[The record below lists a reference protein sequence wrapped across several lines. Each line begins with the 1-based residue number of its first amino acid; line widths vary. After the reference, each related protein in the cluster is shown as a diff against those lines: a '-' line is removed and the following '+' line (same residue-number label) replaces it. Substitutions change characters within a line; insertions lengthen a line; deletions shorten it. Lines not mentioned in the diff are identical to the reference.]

1 MFVCLQ
7 YFDRRFSTNWI
18 EIDGKFVLTTRDS
31 QFSIKQLSFLWT
43 WVSLETTETFCYKQ
57 RFISPYS
64 LCAWQCEQLTWLR
77 DNIFNKTLTWEVKNV
92 HFQTVLIQLFIPPAT
107 FLAIVVKTSIRN
119 VKLLMLDEQNA
130 RALTTSIIPKRIT
143 SLDQQCFMLWVE

>member
-18 EIDGKFVLTTRDS
+18 EIVGKFVLTTRDS
-31 QFSIKQLSFLWT
+31 QFSIKQLSFLWV
-43 WVSLETTETFCYKQ
+43 WVSLQTTETFCYKQ
-57 RFISPYS
+57 RFVSPYS
-64 LCAWQCEQLTWLR
+64 IGTWQCEQWTWLSE
-77 DNIFNKTLTWEVKNV
+77 NIFNKTLTCEVRNV
-92 HFQTVLIQLFIPPAT
+92 HFKTVSSQLTRPAT
-107 FLAIVVKTSIRN
+107 PSAIVVKTSIRN

-143 SLDQQCFMLWVE
+143 SLDQ